1 MITWS
6 RTQSRGGAAP
16 KPIRQREKVQIY
28 ESCLIIVSLVRSVP
42 ITHGRVR
49 GSVAPGRC
57 ESAYTYCVYS
67 LPRELLV
74 GVAPSP
80 ACEHSPLQQCARA
93 YPRFCALY
101 RGSRSQIVPNK

>member
-1 MITWS
+1 MITRS

-49 GSVAPGRC
+49 GSVAAGRC
-57 ESAYTYCVYS
+57 ESAYLTPIYS
-67 LPRELLV
+67 LP
-74 GVAPSP
+74 
-80 ACEHSPLQQCARA
+80 
-93 YPRFCALY
+93 
-101 RGSRSQIVPNK
+101 